1 VNKWFTGGSM
11 LKSLIKINN
20 VKTRNDIDKDNDG
33 WLFYLYVTR
42 EHNYNLNHLKSLSEL
57 NNKSVL
63 NYVIK
68 SLYVLNEDTTIE
80 GELLY
85 YVEETLKWMEV
96 AKCGSKAKRKEW
108 LKKGFDLY
116 VHNIGSSQIY
126 KDTLKSS
133 SNNIIEVLIKTH
145 GLIGQYLKGEVNFY
159 KNVDLYNLI
168 DKKLITKEKLRLV
181 LISLNK
187 AIIKAISTKL
197 WNKVE
202 SKVINAIDNII
213 NNKFN
218 NENYYDSDYIVKRLI
233 KLRSYGTTEEQQH
246 LLDIFKENENV
257 KKYIGEILEKLEL
270 WFFDSALSDFS
281 FDEIIKILYI
291 ISYSIKDKDNY
302 EHLSFEKVMNNI
314 YIDYNENKVINIY
327 KRRIIEKYLNDIT
340 FDDIKNNNLD
350 NQHIKPYIVT
360 SSHTI
365 LFSFTFS
372 LVSTKLIEFCEVAY
386 GTDSLFNKA
395 VFLLYDL
402 FGFRRDQYDRFYN
415 EIDYLKT
422 MNESLSKKAKIL
434 EYIKGKSILD
444 VGPGGGALM
453 DLILEKLIDADVMGI
468 DISSNVIEELTKK
481 KEKENKKWNVI
492 KGDALELQKY
502 IPKCSVDTIIYSS
515 IIHELFSY
523 IPFNGKKFNYDTIK
537 SSLKSAYDV
546 LPDGGRI
553 IIRDGIKT
561 EDVNSKRVIKFKNVD
576 DLNILDRYCHDFE
589 GRKITYEKI
598 DNDEV
603 KMLVND
609 AMEFLYTYTW
619 GESSYSLEVKEQFGY
634 FTPNEYIN
642 FIKNIFNNKCNI
654 VECLHFLQDGYEE
667 HLLDKIE
674 FYDESHNPTRLPDS
688 TCIIVIE
695 KRN

>member
-1 VNKWFTGGSM
+1 M
-11 LKSLIKINN
+11 LKSLSKINN
-20 VKTRNDIDKDNDG
+20 IKSRNDIDKFNDG

-42 EHNYNLNHLKSLSEL
+42 EHNYNLNHLKALSEL

-68 SLYVLNEDTTIE
+68 SLYILNDDTTLDSE
-80 GELLY
+80 TLY

-108 LKKGFDLY
+108 VKKGFDLY

-126 KDTLKSS
+126 KDTLKDN
-133 SNNIIEVLIKTH
+133 SNDIVEVLIKTH
-145 GLIGQYLKGEVNFY
+145 GLIGQYLKGEVNFD
-159 KNVDLYNLI
+159 KNIDLYNLI
-168 DKKLITKEKLRLV
+168 DRHLITKEKLRLV
-181 LISLNK
+181 LISLNR
-187 AIIKAISTKL
+187 AIIKAISSKL
-197 WNKVE
+197 WNNVE
-202 SKVINAIDNII
+202 SKVIEAIDNII
-213 NNKFN
+213 NNHFGK
-218 NENYYDSDYIVKRLI
+218 ENYYDSEYIIKRLT
-233 KLRSYGTTEEQQH
+233 KLRTHGTSEEQQH
-246 LLDIFKENENV
+246 VLNIFRENEDV
-257 KKYIGEILEKLEL
+257 KNHIGRILEKLEL
-270 WFFDSALSDFS
+270 WFFDSALTEFS

-291 ISYSIKDKDNY
+291 ISYSIKDDDAY
-302 EHLSFEKVMNNI
+302 EHLSFEKVMNSI
-314 YIDYNENKVINIY
+314 YFDYNENKVVNIY

-340 FDDIKNNNLD
+340 FDDIKNNKLD
-350 NQHIKPYIVT
+350 NQHIKASVIASSKTIV
-360 SSHTI
+360 
-365 LFSFTFS
+365 FSFTFS

-434 EYIKGKSILD
+434 EYIKGKSVLD

-453 DLILEKLIDADVMGI
+453 DLILEKLVDVDVMGI

-492 KGDALELQKY
+492 KGDALELSKY

-523 IPFNGKKFNYDTIK
+523 IPFDGKKFNYDTIK
-537 SSLKSAYDV
+537 ASLKSAYDV
-546 LPDGGRI
+546 LPEGGRI

-561 EDVNSKRVIKFKNVD
+561 EDRDSKRIIKFKNVD

-598 DNDEV
+598 SDNEV
-603 KMLVND
+603 EMLVND

-634 FTPNEYIN
+634 FTPNEYVN
-642 FIKNIFNNKCNI
+642 FIKDIFNNKCNI

-667 HLLDKIE
+667 HLLEKIE
-674 FYDESHNPTRLPDS
+674 FYDENHNSTRLPDS

-695 KRN
+695 KRD